1 MRPYFYVVT
10 RELLILS
17 ILKSVKKSSLP
28 YNIGFKNSGLSH
40 FLLLCL
46 KMENLIPQNLKFKLV
61 TLLKKLTPMALRP
74 IAPMSAMGSDRT
86 IIILKDDSEYVPGF
100 GDPSTDDMKYPVLLM
115 DVAQKIVKEEKKE
128 GKGSVLTEKQKKKLF
143 RYMQKLGFENIAATF
158 YDSNAGSREQVVNFD

>member
-1 MRPYFYVVT
+1 
-10 RELLILS
+10 
-17 ILKSVKKSSLP
+17 
-28 YNIGFKNSGLSH
+28 
-40 FLLLCL
+40 
-46 KMENLIPQNLKFKLV
+46 
-61 TLLKKLTPMALRP
+61 MALRP
-74 IAPMSAMGSDRT
+74 IAPMSTMGSDRT

-158 YDSNAGSREQVVNFD
+158 YDSNAGSREQVVNFDWVVSLHSKYFAVSN